1 MLHLQGVKDSDAL
14 RAAVEEVQ
22 PDNVALGL
30 RLSQS
35 KPLYQAF
42 KALKEGPAWEKL
54 NEAQRRVVDIE
65 LRDFVLGGVAL
76 EGAEKERY
84 NAIQQELTQLS
95 TKFSNNVLDATKV
108 RDGVVG
114 KGSTH
119 RGVHA
124 MLGALTS

>member
-1 MLHLQGVKDSDAL
+1 MILNLFISQGVKDSDAL
-14 RAAVEEVQ
+14 RKAVEEVQ
-22 PDNVALGL
+22 PENVALGL

-35 KPLYQAF
+35 KPLYQGF
-42 KALKEGPAWEKL
+42 KALKDGPVWETL

-76 EGAEKERY
+76 EGEKKERY

-108 RDGVVG
+108 C
-114 KGSTH
+114 
-119 RGVHA
+119 
-124 MLGALTS
+124 